1 MSKELL
7 CSHNKRLEDTR
18 ILSHQVTCVVNGAKV
33 TTFLCKPQRNLSSSA
48 GLVVK
53 NTLLARPRLA
63 AYLEAVAAFQPI
75 GNTVNEAVHLDV
87 IVPMSNNRD
96 ELEWR

>member
-7 CSHNKRLEDTR
+7 CSHDKRLENTR
-18 ILSHQVTCVVNGAKV
+18 KLFHQVTGVVNGAKV
-33 TTFLCKPQRNLSSSA
+33 VTFLCKPQRNLSSSV

-53 NTLLARPRLA
+53 NTLARPRLA

-87 IVPMSNNRD
+87 IVPMSDNRD